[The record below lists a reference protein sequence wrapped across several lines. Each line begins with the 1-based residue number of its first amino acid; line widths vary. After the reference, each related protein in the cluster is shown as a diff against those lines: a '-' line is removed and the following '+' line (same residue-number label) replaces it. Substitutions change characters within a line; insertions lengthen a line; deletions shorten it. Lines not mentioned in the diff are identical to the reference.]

1 MNFIELMSGAYKPLT
16 HKTRTIM
23 VMNSKGGS
31 GKTTLA
37 TNLASYYASRAKLVL
52 LADFDPQSSSLAWLA
67 ARPEENPPIRGLA
80 AWRDMLWVPQEIDT
94 VVMDVAAGV
103 RDRRLARLLR
113 RAQTIIIPVL
123 PSALDIRA
131 ATDFIG
137 ELLSI
142 HSKSRLAPKIAVVA
156 NRVRE
161 NTRAFE
167 TLGEFLEGLDLPFLT
182 SLRDSQNYI
191 SAAERGVGIFE
202 MRPASVATDLEQWDP
217 LLKWLRSKRSKAV
230 PS

>member
-1 MNFIELMSGAYKPLT
+1 MNLIELMSGEYKPLT

-23 VMNSKGGS
+23 VINSKGGS

-37 TNLASYYASRAKLVL
+37 TNLASYYASRKRPVV

-67 ARPEENPPIRGLA
+67 ARPGENAPIRGLA
-80 AWRDMLWVPQEIDT
+80 AWRDMLWVPQGIDT

-103 RDRRLARLLR
+103 RNRLLARLLR

-123 PSALDIRA
+123 PSALDMRA

-137 ELLSI
+137 ELLGI
-142 HSKSRLAPKIAVVA
+142 HAQSRLAPKIAVVA

-161 NTRAFE
+161 NTRAFDALE
-167 TLGEFLEGLDLPFLT
+167 EFLGGLGLPFLT
-182 SLRDSQNYI
+182 SLRDSQNYVT
-191 SAAERGVGIFE
+191 AAERGVGIFE
-202 MRPASVATDLEQWDP
+202 MGSASVATDLEQWDP
-217 LLKWLRSKRSKAV
+217 LLKWLRSKRSKATPV
-230 PS
+230 

>member
-1 MNFIELMSGAYKPLT
+1 MNLIELMSGEYKPIT

-37 TNLASYYASRAKLVL
+37 TNLASYYASRKKPVV
-52 LADFDPQSSSLAWLA
+52 LADFDPQNSSLSWLA
-67 ARPEENPPIRGLA
+67 ARSEEHAPIRGLA
-80 AWRDMLWVPQEIDT
+80 AWRDMLWVPKETDT
-94 VVMDVAAGV
+94 VVMDVAAGA
-103 RDRRLARLLR
+103 RSRLLARLLR
-113 RAQTIIIPVL
+113 RTQTVIVPVL

-137 ELLSI
+137 ELLRV
-142 HSKSRLAPKIAVVA
+142 HSQRRLTPKIAVVA

-161 NTRAFE
+161 HTRAFE
-167 TLGEFLEGLDLPFLT
+167 ALEEFLGNLDLPFLT
-182 SLRDSQNYI
+182 SLRDSQNYVT
-191 SAAERGVGIFE
+191 AAERGVGIFE
-202 MRPASVATDLEQWDP
+202 MGSASVATDLEQWDP

-230 PS
+230 SA

>member
-1 MNFIELMSGAYKPLT
+1 MNFLEMMSGEYKPLT
-16 HKTRTIM
+16 YKTRTIM

-37 TNLASYYASRAKLVL
+37 TNLASYYAAQSKSVA

-67 ARPEENPPIRGLA
+67 ARAEEHAPIRGLA
-80 AWRDMLWVPQEIDT
+80 AWRDSLWVPQEIDT

-103 RDRRLARLLR
+103 RDRRMGRLLR
-113 RAQTIIIPVL
+113 RAQTVIIPVL
-123 PSALDIRA
+123 PSPMDIRA
-131 ATDFIG
+131 TTDFIR
-137 ELLSI
+137 ELLDI
-142 HSKSRLAPKIAVVA
+142 HTKAHLASKIAVVA

-167 TLGEFLEGLDLPFLT
+167 ALEDFLGGLGLPFLT

-191 SAAERGVGIFE
+191 LAAERGLGIFE
-202 MRPASVATDLEQWDP
+202 MGPATVATDLAQWDP
-217 LLKWLRSKRSKAV
+217 LLKWLKSKRSATKR
-230 PS
+230 S